1 MSRVFGP
8 MRQIGV
14 VVRDL
19 DAALRH
25 WTEALGVGPFF
36 VLPNLSPE
44 GFRYRGEPSAP
55 PLMSIALEN
64 SGDMQVELIQQHDDH
79 PSAYR
84 DFLEAGREGV
94 QHVSAWLNPGDYD
107 ATRTR
112 LLAAGVP
119 IAQEGKI
126 PGRGVRFAYF
136 ATDVSGGPSYEI
148 ADLIRPE
155 TLPLHQTIAEAAREW
170 DGSNP
175 VRELGDL
182 AATLRAS
189 DA

>member
-36 VLPNLSPE
+36 VLPNLSPD

-55 PLMSIALEN
+55 PLMSIALGN

-94 QHVSAWLNPGDYD
+94 QHVSAWLNPDDYD

-112 LLAAGVP
+112 LLRGRSADS
-119 IAQEGKI
+119 
-126 PGRGVRFAYF
+126 PGGQDTWKGGSFRLLRHRCFRGPLVRN
-136 ATDVSGGPSYEI
+136 SGFDP
-148 ADLIRPE
+148 A
-155 TLPLHQTIAEAAREW
+155 
-170 DGSNP
+170 
-175 VRELGDL
+175 
-182 AATLRAS
+182 
-189 DA
+189 